1 MRAALRGTEIYFD
14 VEGPGL
20 VPDGDRMVELPVV
33 VALHGGPG
41 ADHSSFKPVL
51 SGLVGRAQVVYV
63 DHRGC
68 GRSARGPR
76 ETYTLENNVED
87 LEALRRHLGLSRIAV
102 LGVSYGGMVALAYA
116 VTYPAAVSHLIVACT
131 AASHRFLEDARAN
144 LAAAGTPEQQ
154 RVAERLW
161 AGSFEDE
168 EQLIEYFEVMG
179 PLYSRRFDLDGARA
193 RLGRRIFSP
202 EAINEGFGGF
212 LRTYDLTARLDD
224 ITAPTL
230 VIAGRHDWICPPRHA
245 EEIAAGID
253 GADLRIFE
261 HSNHQVLV
269 DEPRAFIDVVR
280 GFLVYR

>member
-1 MRAALRGTEIYFD
+1 
-14 VEGPGL
+14 
-20 VPDGDRMVELPVV
+20 MVELPVV

-41 ADHSSFKPVL
+41 GDHSSFKPVL

-68 GRSARGPR
+68 GRSARGPQ

-87 LEALRRHLGLSRIAV
+87 LEALRQHLGLPRIAV
-102 LGVSYGGMVALAYA
+102 LGISYGGMVALAYA
-116 VTYPAAVSHLIVACT
+116 ARYPAAVSHLIVACT
-131 AASHRFLEDARAN
+131 AASHRFLDDARAN

-154 RVAERLW
+154 HVAERLW
-161 AGSFEDE
+161 DGSFEDE
-168 EQLIEYFEVMG
+168 EQLVEYFEVLG
-179 PLYSRRFDLDGARA
+179 PLYARRFDLEVARS
-193 RLGRRIFSP
+193 RRGRRIYSP

-212 LRTYDLTARLDD
+212 LRTYDLTTQLPH
-224 ITAPTL
+224 ITASTL
-230 VIAGRHDWICPPRHA
+230 VVAGRHDWICPPHLA

-261 HSNHQVLV
+261 HTSHQVLV
-269 DEPRAFIDVVR
+269 DEPQAFIDLVR